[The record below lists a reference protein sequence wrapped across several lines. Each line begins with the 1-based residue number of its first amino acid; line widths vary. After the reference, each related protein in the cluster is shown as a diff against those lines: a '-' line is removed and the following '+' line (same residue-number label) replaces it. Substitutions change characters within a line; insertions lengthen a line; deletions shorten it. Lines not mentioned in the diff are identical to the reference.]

1 MSDISSD
8 TSSVLSANN
17 SEKPQGVDARYD
29 NIRVV
34 MVNTSHPG
42 NIGAAAR
49 AIKTMGLKRLY
60 LVAPQD
66 FPSDQATWRASGAG
80 DVLENAVVSDTFAEA
95 IDDCDLVIGASAR
108 LRRIPWPLLHPR
120 QCGRTVAAES
130 SNHQVALVFGRE
142 DRGLTNDELQRCNYH
157 VTIPSN
163 EEYGVLNVASAI
175 QIIAYEIRTALLES
189 SLEGKLEG
197 KDDHPG
203 SDSGS
208 KMSGQHAQSQIMKV
222 ETVRWDERMATSS
235 ELEYFYQHLEE
246 TLVDL
251 DFHDPENPR
260 QLMTRFR
267 RLYNRSRPDHMEINI
282 LRGMLTAIN
291 KKLK

>member
-1 MSDISSD
+1 MSDIPSD
-8 TSSVLSANN
+8 LSANK
-17 SEKPQGVDARYD
+17 SENTEGVDSRYN

-42 NIGAAAR
+42 NVGAAAR

-60 LVAPQD
+60 LVAPQE

-108 LRRIPWPLLHPR
+108 LRRIPWPLLNPR
-120 QCGRTVAAES
+120 QCGRTVAVES

-142 DRGLTNDELQRCNYH
+142 DRGLTNEELQRCNFH

-175 QIIAYEIRTALLES
+175 QVIAYEIRTALLEVKGGFDES
-189 SLEGKLEG
+189 NAN
-197 KDDHPG
+197 
-203 SDSGS
+203 SGS
-208 KMSGQHAQSQIMKV
+208 ESGEVHAQSQLMEV
-222 ETVRWDERMATSS
+222 ETVRWDEKMATSS

-246 TLVDL
+246 TLVEL
-251 DFHDPENPR
+251 DFHDRENPR

-291 KKLK
+291 KKFK

>member
-8 TSSVLSANN
+8 LSANN
-17 SEKPQGVDARYD
+17 SENSQCADPRYD

-80 DVLENAVVSDTFAEA
+80 DVLENAVVTDTFAEA

-130 SNHQVALVFGRE
+130 TNHQVALVFGRE
-142 DRGLTNDELQRCNYH
+142 DRGLTNEELQRCNYH
-157 VTIPSN
+157 VTNPSN

-175 QIIAYEIRTALLES
+175 QIIAYEIRTALLEDKV
-189 SLEGKLEG
+189 ENVE
-197 KDDHPG
+197 
-203 SDSGS
+203 SGS
-208 KMSGQHAQSQIMKV
+208 ETGGQHAQSQLMEV

-251 DFHDPENPR
+251 DFHDRENPR

-291 KKLK
+291 KKSK

>member
-1 MSDISSD
+1 MSD
-8 TSSVLSANN
+8 TSTDLSAKN
-17 SEKPQGVDARYD
+17 SEKPQGDDPRYD

-80 DVLENAVVSDTFAEA
+80 DVLENAVVTDTFAEA

-130 SNHQVALVFGRE
+130 TNHQVALVFGRE
-142 DRGLTNDELQRCNYH
+142 DRGLTNEELQRCNYH

-175 QIIAYEIRTALLES
+175 QIIAYEIRVALLDS
-189 SLEGKLEG
+189 QLDSQLEGKSEEQG
-197 KDDHPG
+197 KQVE
-203 SDSGS
+203 SGS
-208 KMSGQHAQSQIMKV
+208 EMGGQHAQSQFMEV
-222 ETVRWDERMATSS
+222 ETVRWDERMATSG
-235 ELEYFYQHLEE
+235 ELDYFYQHLEE

-251 DFHDPENPR
+251 DFHDRENPR
-260 QLMTRFR
+260 QLMTRFK